1 MDYMYIIYIHEYT
14 YIYIYIYKKIYI
26 YIINIY
32 VYIERVKHELRG
44 IELVRTIIS
53 QLVSD
58 VAFFKGIFWNSEFD
72 KNYMTSNMFCVTMM
86 SLVISRLSCF
96 RLAEIRR
103 KESSM
108 KVLFYLLSSWLS
120 RNGDSAFSF
129 WIQNFSHITN
139 ISRSASLE
147 PCKFTSFSMMMNL
160 ACLLKIC
167 PSSWKCFQS
176 RMELGF

>member
-1 MDYMYIIYIHEYT
+1 MLPWIICILFIYMNIHT
-14 YIYIYIYKKIYI
+14 YIYIYKKIYI

-32 VYIERVKHELRG
+32 IYIERVKHELRG

-108 KVLFYLLSSWLS
+108 KVLFYLPSSWLS
-120 RNGDSAFSF
+120 LNGTSVFIF
-129 WIQNFSHITN
+129 WIQNFSQ
-139 ISRSASLE
+139 
-147 PCKFTSFSMMMNL
+147 
-160 ACLLKIC
+160 
-167 PSSWKCFQS
+167 CFF
-176 RMELGF
+176 GAV